1 MSANHIL
8 GLIRPLRGSILSKHC
23 NRFTNTAHMH
33 KWRVTNQR
41 RNLIFERNSSS
52 IQIHSLPPSASTD
65 ILNKQRLLRPT
76 SPYMTI
82 YKPQLTSVLSISNR
96 AAGNALSI
104 LLYGFSLSYLF
115 APGMF
120 DSTHIVEF
128 ASGLPDSVK
137 YACKAILAAPFAFHS
152 LSGVRHLSWDLGKLM
167 TIRGV
172 YQTGYAVLAGT
183 AVSTVALMLL

>member
-1 MSANHIL
+1 MVLHVPTSQLCCRQPLYEYSACA
-8 GLIRPLRGSILSKHC
+8 SAVSDE
-23 NRFTNTAHMH
+23 TAA
-33 KWRVTNQR
+33 KIV
-41 RNLIFERNSSS
+41 FERDSSS
-52 IQIHSLPPSASTD
+52 IQTHSLPPSASMD

-76 SPYMTI
+76 SPDLTI

-115 APGMF
+115 APGIL
-120 DSTHIVEF
+120 DGTHVVDF
-128 ASGLPDSVK
+128 VTGLPDYVK
-137 YACKAILAAPFAFHS
+137 YGCKAILAAPFAFHS
-152 LSGVRHLSWDLGKLM
+152 LSGVRHLFWDLGKFM

-183 AVSTVALMLL
+183 AVSTVALVLL